1 MNLCDFAE
9 SKGATEIIFLV
20 DRYHDQKKQYGKL
33 LKMVD
38 AMKLGT
44 QEIWNLFGNGIDDA
58 SAKETRAETSFFL
71 MEL

>member
-9 SKGATEIIFLV
+9 SKGAMEIIFLV

-38 AMKLGT
+38 AIKLGT
-44 QEIWNLFGNGIDDA
+44 
-58 SAKETRAETSFFL
+58 
-71 MEL
+71 